1 MKIFFI
7 LFALVWVGNCSLG
20 LAATVDD
27 AAKKEGQLVLYGTTA
42 VDHQAKI
49 TEGFTRK
56 YPFIKVEGFRGNS

>member
-1 MKIFFI
+1 MKTIFI
-7 LFALVWVGNCSLG
+7 LFALVLVVDCRIG

-49 TEGFTRK
+49 TE
-56 YPFIKVEGFRGNS
+56 